1 MHPDEKGTRHMN
13 HDTNPGNDSNGA
25 ETRSTL
31 SPSAAIL
38 WASAFLIATLAIFQ
52 AGHLSPNPAFA
63 GMATTTDEG
72 FSLVTTSSGNGPKE
86 NPYEFLYVIDSSD
99 ESLLIYSI
107 PNANNPSASKL
118 VLMGGANLPR
128 LFSAGRGG

>member
-1 MHPDEKGTRHMN
+1 MN
-13 HDTNPGNDSNGA
+13 HDSNHSNDA
-25 ETRSTL
+25 RDIQARSAI

>member
-1 MHPDEKGTRHMN
+1 MDQE
-13 HDTNPGNDSNGA
+13 TNQVNDSRGA
-25 ETRSTL
+25 DARSSL

>member
-1 MHPDEKGTRHMN
+1 MN
-13 HDTNPGNDSNGA
+13 HDSNHSND
-25 ETRSTL
+25 TRDIQARSAI